1 MKNVISANLAH
12 VIFFG
17 VLACA
22 VATIGLLDSGKSKQV
37 DLAELPAVQ
46 GAASN

>member
-1 MKNVISANLAH
+1 MKNVISANMAH

-22 VATIGLLDSGKSKQV
+22 VATVGLLDSGKSKQV
-37 DLAELPAVQ
+37 ELAELPVVQ
-46 GAASN
+46 DAASD